1 MHYAQLLKPRL
12 LGEPLP
18 PIQEGDTFEV
28 LGYTFV
34 VTQVIGE
41 TCYIKPA
48 GASWDKACD
57 RQQLQALLA
66 RIGTPVPGRVA

>member
-1 MHYAQLLKPRL
+1 MHYAQLPKPRL
-12 LGEPLP
+12 LAEVLP
-18 PIQEGDTFEV
+18 AIQEGDTFEV

-48 GASWDKACD
+48 GANRDKACET
-57 RQQLQALLA
+57 RKLQALLA
-66 RIGTPVPGRVA
+66 RIAVPA

>member
-1 MHYAQLLKPRL
+1 MHYAQLPKPRI
-12 LGEPLP
+12 LGELLP

-28 LGYTFV
+28 LGHTFV

-48 GASWDKACD
+48 GASYDKACNT
-57 RQQLQALLA
+57 RQLQALLA
-66 RIGTPVPGRVA
+66 RISVAVPR